1 MAICYYCSGSARCH
15 VCTGTGIQGDGRTC
29 AVCGG
34 NGRCT
39 HCTGGVMRGPDASSA
54 RLGAARRRPGDG
66 RLTMDC
72 PGAAGDI
79 LRRGRERRPGRI
91 TGSSTSPRPRRTKA
105 TGIVDPEDGV
115 LVRGV
120 IGPGK
125 AIANTLT
132 FTPRQ
137 PTLAVS
143 ISWLVG
149 TAGARFRLIGVN
161 VDLQNNAGSFV
172 ASDTFQGLVAGVA
185 TSVLNVDGLI
195 PGTKYKLTL
204 TGTSVGVGSYTMA
217 VVTAP

>member
-39 HCTGGVMRGPDASSA
+39 HCTGGVMRGPDAPSA
-54 RLGAARRRPGDG
+54 HLGAAVADRVTTGLRWTA
-66 RLTMDC
+66 LALLAVFC
-72 PGAAGDI
+72 GAAATPAWADY
-79 LRRGRERRPGRI
+79 RVVDF
-91 TGSSTSPRPRRTKA
+91 TQAKATKA

-172 ASDTFQGLVAGVA
+172 ASDTFQGLLAGVA
-185 TSVLNVDGLI
+185 TSVLNFDGLI
-195 PGTKYKLTL
+195 PGAKYKLTL

>member
-39 HCTGGVMRGPDASSA
+39 HCTGGVMRGPDAILG
-54 RLGAARRRPGDG
+54 RLAVAERATIGLRWTALALLVASFGAAATPARADY
-66 RLTMDC
+66 
-72 PGAAGDI
+72 
-79 LRRGRERRPGRI
+79 RI
-91 TGSSTSPRPRRTKA
+91 VDFTQAKATKA
-105 TGIVDPEDGV
+105 TGTIDPEDGV
-115 LVRGV
+115 LVRGA

-132 FTPRQ
+132 FTPQQ

-149 TAGARFRLIGVN
+149 TATARFRLIGVN
-161 VDLQNNAGSFV
+161 VDLKNNAGSLV

-185 TSVLNVDGLI
+185 TSVLNFDGLI
-195 PGTKYKLTL
+195 PGAKYKLTL

>member
-39 HCTGGVMRGPDASSA
+39 HCTGGVMQGPDTISG
-54 RLGAARRRPGDG
+54 RLVVAGRTIGRLRWIALVLLVALFGAA
-66 RLTMDC
+66 
-72 PGAAGDI
+72 AAPARADY
-79 LRRGRERRPGRI
+79 RI
-91 TGSSTSPRPRRTKA
+91 VDFSQAKATKA
-105 TGIVDPEDGV
+105 TGIIDPEDGV
-115 LVRGV
+115 LVRGA

-149 TAGARFRLIGVN
+149 TATAPFRLIGVN
-161 VDLQNNAGSFV
+161 VDLRNNAGSLV
-172 ASDTFQGLVAGVA
+172 ASDTFQGVVAGVA
-185 TSVLNVDGLI
+185 TSVLNVDGLT
-195 PGTKYKLTL
+195 PGAKYKLTL
-204 TGTSVGVGSYTMA
+204 TGTSVGVGSYMMA
-217 VVTAP
+217 VVTAL